1 MGEEFKERE
10 LCRKL
15 LKEVLTQRSKK
26 TQKHTVESHQRELI
40 RNQRQNPFVSGSS
53 KENTVLRNELSQRK
67 RNVKTSGVN

>member
-10 LCRKL
+10 LCRRL

-53 KENTVLRNELSQRK
+53 KENTVLRNE
-67 RNVKTSGVN
+67 